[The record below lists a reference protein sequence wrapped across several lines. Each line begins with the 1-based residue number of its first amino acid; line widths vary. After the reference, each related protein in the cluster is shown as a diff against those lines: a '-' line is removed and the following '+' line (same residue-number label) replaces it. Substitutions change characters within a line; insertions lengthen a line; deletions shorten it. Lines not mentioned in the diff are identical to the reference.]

1 MAANLEKSAVDTWV
15 ENVFFFDSNLKE
27 RQYQGKWKWKSES
40 ESDSVESD
48 SLQPHGLYSP

>member
-15 ENVFFFDSNLKE
+15 ENVFFSIPISKKGNTKE
-27 RQYQGKWKWKSES
+27 SES

-48 SLQPHGLYSP
+48 PLQPHGLYSP